1 MLSKKKQE
9 ICERIAELEG
19 QIMIAKNIDLPY
31 DIQQKELDK
40 LYQVLDGGVVNETNA
55 KKNKKENRRLF

>member
-9 ICERIAELEG
+9 ICERINELET

>member
-40 LYQVLDGGVVNETNA
+40 LYQVLNGGVVNETNA

>member
-1 MLSKKKQE
+1 MLSKKKQK
-9 ICERIAELEG
+9 ICEKINELET
-19 QIMIAKNIDLPY
+19 QIMVAKKIDLPY
-31 DIQQKELDK
+31 DTLQKELNK

>member
-1 MLSKKKQE
+1 MLSKNKQE